1 MDERQHLRG
10 GNDSTNIQ
18 ARGSVYVGMQYADIR
33 QLFLDL
39 FHQNYETLLADARGE
54 AERRAA
60 EVIDAFLQK
69 LIELPPGLRQN
80 LREPGIQRALVQA
93 QVEHATTG
101 DPDETEIYANLLIQ
115 KISHPAKNLTSIACQ
130 QAIETVGQLT
140 QKHIGV
146 LSCLFVM
153 LKVGF
158 PNISSIEDLHS
169 NLATYLD
176 PVADA
181 ITADV
186 DVLRHL
192 DATACIAYDTTRAF
206 NVESLLRGQYPDI
219 LTGVAEADLF
229 QFVAGE
235 NVGVLRVLTTFG
247 SVESPLRSCFLSNKG
262 IAIAHANL
270 ARWIPTISP
279 LAVWVQ

>member
-1 MDERQHLRG
+1 MDERQHLKA

-39 FHQNYETLLADARGE
+39 FQQNYETLLADARGE

-69 LIELPPGLRQN
+69 LSELPPGLREN

-93 QVEHATTG
+93 QVEHASTG
-101 DPDETEIYANLLIQ
+101 DPDEAEIYANLLIQ
-115 KISHPAKNLTSIACQ
+115 KISHPAKNMTSIACQ

-153 LKVGF
+153 LKVAF
-158 PNISSIEDLHS
+158 PNVSSIEDLQS
-169 NLATYLD
+169 GLKRYFD

-206 NVESLLRGQYPDI
+206 NLNAVLRDKCPEV
-219 LTGVAEADLF
+219 LAGVADADLF
-229 QFVAGE
+229 QSVAGQ
-235 NVGVLRVLTTFG
+235 NDGVLHVLTTFASG
-247 SVESPLRSCFLSNKG
+247 DDALMSCFLSNKG

-270 ARWIPTISP
+270 ARSIPTITP
-279 LAVWVQ
+279 LGMWVQ